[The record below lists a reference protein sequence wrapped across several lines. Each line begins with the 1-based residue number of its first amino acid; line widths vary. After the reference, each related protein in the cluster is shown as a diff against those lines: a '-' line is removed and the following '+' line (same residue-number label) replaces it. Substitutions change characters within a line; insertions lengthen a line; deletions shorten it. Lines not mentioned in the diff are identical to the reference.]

1 MLRSDLC
8 DYSDPYIVVKGA
20 ITVQGNNG
28 NNQEGK
34 KLTFKNNAPFR
45 SCISKI
51 NNTLIE
57 NAQDLD
63 NVMPMYKLLEYSNNY
78 SMTSGI
84 LWNYYRDE
92 LNNNTNENNDDT
104 YRINNKKTISKSFE

>member
-1 MLRSDLC
+1 
-8 DYSDPYIVVKGA
+8 
-20 ITVQGNNG
+20 
-28 NNQEGK
+28 
-34 KLTFKNNAPFR
+34 
-45 SCISKI
+45 
-51 NNTLIE
+51 
-57 NAQDLD
+57 
-63 NVMPMYKLLEYSNNY
+63 MPMYKLLEYSNNY